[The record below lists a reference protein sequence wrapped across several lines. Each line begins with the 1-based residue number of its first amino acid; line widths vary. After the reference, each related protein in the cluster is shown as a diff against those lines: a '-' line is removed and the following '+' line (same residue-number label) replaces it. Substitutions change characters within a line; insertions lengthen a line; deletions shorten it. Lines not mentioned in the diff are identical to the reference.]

1 MKNDKSH
8 GVNKD
13 FSISKILKKKGFYRD
28 DFEFFLAQISFEDLI
43 ALKMEI
49 SAKELRGFM
58 YGFPISFSVNNIV
71 NDSILKFALS
81 ATSSKKQAAA
91 FLGLDYDALKVKLR
105 KFKTEEFFNEDS

>member
-8 GVNKD
+8 GINKD
-13 FSISKILKKKGFYRD
+13 FSISKKLKKKGFYRD

-49 SAKELRGFM
+49 SAKELNGFM
-58 YGFPISFSVNNIV
+58 YGFPISFSVRNLV

-81 ATSSKKQAAA
+81 ATKSKKQAAA
-91 FLGLDYDALKVKLR
+91 FLGMDYDALNLR
-105 KFKTEEFFNEDS
+105 LKKFKTKDFFHDDS